1 MISLN
6 KSSLGDMVAYYTLKC
21 DLEEAEN
28 LRCEYMS
35 IKCYQKCMNIIDKS
49 IIHRSI
55 YKPEN
60 KSNKKIY
67 YQLIF
72 DSLFMISLIP
82 KMSHLKFTYKTV
94 QQLKE
99 LSSHNWDLTC
109 EYKSYM
115 DMESGELL
123 KLICYR

>member
-35 IKCYQKCMNIIDKS
+35 IKCYQICMNIIGKS
-49 IIHRSI
+49 INIL
-55 YKPEN
+55 KDAED
-60 KSNKKIY
+60 KEKY

-72 DSLFMISLIP
+72 DSLFMISLVP

-115 DMESGELL
+115 NMESGELL

>member
-49 IIHRSI
+49 INIL
-55 YKPEN
+55 KDAED
-60 KSNKKIY
+60 KEKY

-72 DSLFMISLIP
+72 DSLFMISLVP

-115 DMESGELL
+115 NMESGELL